1 MAEYAASQSIYF
13 QDPTPITREHY
24 LKQDYHE
31 LLAIS
36 RDRLGHCMTDDE
48 RAELNR
54 VVENAGP

>member
-1 MAEYAASQSIYF
+1 MASQSIYL
-13 QDPTPITREHY
+13 QDTIPVTREQY

-31 LLAIS
+31 LLRIC
-36 RDRLGHCMTDDE
+36 RDRLGHCMTDEE